1 MADAISH
8 TLRWRLPQTAHNF
21 VLSEE
26 GQESVL
32 GQGFIPVKDEDR

>member
-1 MADAISH
+1 MSRRSPWKEDEVSPFID
-8 TLRWRLPQTAHNF
+8 F